1 MELPG
6 EYGAIS
12 ELLPSCSIEFTVRNI
27 FLVNI
32 DTSVRYCALDLVYTE
47 QSIFS
52 SGFSEEITLH
62 QFLLDA
68 QSRQGIFDTHSKN
81 VYEYLDEKNS
91 KHILRG
97 AAVCIYAKHCIK
109 NLLNSKHGK

>member
-32 DTSVRYCALDLVYTE
+32 DTSVRYCALDLVCTE
-47 QSIFS
+47 KSIFS
-52 SGFSEEITLH
+52 SGFSEEITLY

-91 KHILRG
+91 KNILRE
-97 AAVCIYAKHCIK
+97 AAVCRCETLH
-109 NLLNSKHGK
+109 